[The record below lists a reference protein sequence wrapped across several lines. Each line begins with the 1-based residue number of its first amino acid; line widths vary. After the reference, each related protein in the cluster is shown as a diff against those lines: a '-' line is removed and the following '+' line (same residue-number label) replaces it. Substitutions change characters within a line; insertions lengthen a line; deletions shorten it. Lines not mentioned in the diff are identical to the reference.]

1 MVKLTFLGTG
11 NAFGIG
17 GRRQSSYLIEGSH
30 TLLLDCGPSTIPALR
45 GKNKSFLDIDAILL
59 SHLHP
64 DHYLGIPQLIIENYY
79 VLKREKPVPVYGPV
93 GTKAK
98 INEVASVLYAPEVAY
113 HVNEILI
120 FHEFGI
126 NEQREIPGGTVSTF
140 EADHSD
146 CARMQLIQMDD
157 KKIGYTGDSA
167 FFPDSLYKLLK
178 SDILI
183 TEASSS
189 GYSIPHHSTL
199 EELLSIEN
207 PDNIP
212 IYLTH
217 VGQTILDKANDIQPP
232 LYLSYDNLEID
243 LL

>member
-17 GRRQSSYLIEGSH
+17 GRRQSSYLIEGSY

-64 DHYLGIPQLIIENYY
+64 DHYLGIPQLVIENYY
-79 VLKREKPVPVYGPV
+79 VLKRVKPVPVYCPI
-93 GTKAK
+93 GTKEK
-98 INEVASVLYAPEVAY
+98 INDVARVLYTPEVAD
-113 HVNEILI
+113 HVNKILI
-120 FHEFGI
+120 FHEFGAD
-126 NEQREIPGGTVSTF
+126 EKRDIPGGSVTTI

-146 CARMQLIQMDD
+146 CARMQIIQMDD

-167 FFPDSLYKLLK
+167 FLKESLNKLLQA
-178 SDILI
+178 DIVI
-183 TEASSS
+183 TEASSN
-189 GYSIPHHSTL
+189 GYSIPHHTTL
-199 EELLSIEN
+199 EELLTLEN
-207 PDNIP
+207 KNVVP

-217 VGQTILDKANDIQPP
+217 VGQTIIDKADEIFPP
-232 LYLSYDNLEID
+232 LYLSHDDLEID
-243 LL
+243 L

>member
-17 GRRQSSYLIEGSH
+17 GRRHSSYLIEGSH
-30 TLLLDCGPSTIPALR
+30 TLLLDCGPSAIPALR

-64 DHYLGIPQLIIENYY
+64 DHYLGIPLLVIENYY
-79 VLKREKPVPVYGPV
+79 VLKREKPVPVYCPI
-93 GTKAK
+93 GTKDK
-98 INEVASVLYAPEVAY
+98 INEVARVLYTPEVAD
-113 HVNEILI
+113 HVDQILI
-120 FHEFGI
+120 FHEFGV
-126 NEQREIPGGTVSTF
+126 NVTRDIPGGSVSTF

-167 FFPDSLYKLLK
+167 FLPTSLHKLLEG
-178 SDILI
+178 DLMI

-189 GYSIPHHSTL
+189 GYSIPHHTTL
-199 EELLSIEN
+199 EELLTIEN
-207 PDNIP
+207 PDNVP

-217 VGQTILDKANDIQPP
+217 VGQTILDKAGEILPP
-232 LYLSYDNLEID
+232 LYLSYDDLEID
-243 LL
+243 L

>member
-17 GRRQSSYLIEGSH
+17 GRRPSSYLIEGSH
-30 TLLLDCGPSTIPALR
+30 TLLLDCGPSILPALR

-79 VLKREKPVPVYGPV
+79 VLRREKPVPVYCPI
-93 GTKAK
+93 GTKDK
-98 INEVASVLYAPEVAY
+98 INEVASVLYSPEVAD
-113 HVNEILI
+113 HVNQILI

-126 NEQREIPGGTVSTF
+126 NENREIPGGSVSTF
-140 EADHSD
+140 EANHSD

-167 FFPDSLYKLLK
+167 FLPESISKLLQG
-178 SDILI
+178 DIVI

-189 GYSIPHHSTL
+189 GYSIPHHTTL
-199 EELLSIEN
+199 EELLTIDN
-207 PDNIP
+207 PDQVP

-217 VGQTILDKANDIQPP
+217 MGQTILDKVDDIIPP
-232 LYLSYDNLEID
+232 LYLSHDDLEIEIK
-243 LL
+243 